1 MKRFT
6 ILLLAAMALFSCR
19 ETAQDVQQEQ
29 AADES
34 QASVAAEPIQ
44 QEEEIPVA
52 TDVRMTG
59 KVVASRY
66 ADLAFRQSL
75 PVSRVMVHNGQ
86 KVRQGQ
92 VIAALE
98 VFTLDNA
105 LEQQTLAVQ
114 QAELQVEQALLQK
127 QDVIISQGYDPE
139 NMAAVPQMVQST
151 SEVKSGYLLA
161 QNQLAQANSKL
172 ESARYDRR
180 TSVVVA
186 PFDGVVANLEIQA
199 NQLSQPGVP
208 ICRIVSQDG
217 MEVEFRVIET
227 DLDSF
232 PVGTVLH
239 VVPLSR
245 PHSVYEATVVE
256 INPIVDAQ
264 GAVLLRA
271 SLQDSE
277 GLFDGMNV
285 DIIK

>member
-6 ILLLAAMALFSCR
+6 ILLMAAMALLSCR
-19 ETAQDVQQEQ
+19 QTAQDVPQEQ
-29 AADES
+29 PAP
-34 QASVAAEPIQ
+34 AAEKVVAEEPVQ
-44 QEEEIPVA
+44 QVEEIPAVA
-52 TDVRMTG
+52 EVRMTG

-75 PVSRVMVHNGQ
+75 PVARVMVHNGE
-86 KVRQGQ
+86 KVRRGQ
-92 VIAALE
+92 TIAALE
-98 VFTLDNA
+98 VFTLENA
-105 LEQQTLAVQ
+105 LQQQTLAVE
-114 QAELQVEQALLQK
+114 QAELQVEQAMLEK

-139 NMAAVPQMVQST
+139 NMAAVPAMVQST

-161 QNQLAQANSKL
+161 QNQLAMANSKL
-172 ESARYDRR
+172 DAARYDHR
-180 TSVVVA
+180 TSIVTA
-186 PFDGVVANLEIQA
+186 PFDGVVANLAIQA

-208 ICRIVSQDG
+208 ICRIVSQEG

-227 DLDSF
+227 DLDAF
-232 PVGTVLH
+232 PIGTVLH

-245 PHSVYEATVVE
+245 PHSMYEATVVE

-271 SLQDSE
+271 SLQSSE

-285 DIIK
+285 DIVK

>member
-6 ILLLAAMALFSCR
+6 ILLLAAMALISCR
-19 ETAQDVQQEQ
+19 ESAQNVQQEQ
-29 AADES
+29 PEAAPQEAVAVEQVQ
-34 QASVAAEPIQ
+34 QA
-44 QEEEIPVA
+44 EEIPVI

-59 KVVASRY
+59 KVIASRY

-75 PVSRVMVHNGQ
+75 PVARVMVHNGE
-86 KVRQGQ
+86 KVRRGQ
-92 VIAALE
+92 LIAALE
-98 VFTLDNA
+98 VFTLENA
-105 LEQQTLAVQ
+105 LEQQTLAVE
-114 QAELQVEQALLQK
+114 QAKLQVEQALLQK

-139 NMAAVPQMVQST
+139 NMADVPQMVQST

-208 ICRIVSQDG
+208 ICRIVSQEG

-232 PVGTVLH
+232 PIGTVLH

-245 PHSVYEATVVE
+245 PHSMYEATVVE

-271 SLQDSE
+271 TLQNSE
-277 GLFDGMNV
+277 GLYDGMNV

>member
-6 ILLLAAMALFSCR
+6 ILLMAAMALLSCR
-19 ETAQDVQQEQ
+19 QTAQDVPQEQ
-29 AADES
+29 PAPAAEKVVAEEPVQQADEIP
-34 QASVAAEPIQ
+34 AVAE
-44 QEEEIPVA
+44 
-52 TDVRMTG
+52 VRMTG

-75 PVSRVMVHNGQ
+75 PVARVMVHNGE
-86 KVRQGQ
+86 KVRRGQ
-92 VIAALE
+92 TIAALE
-98 VFTLDNA
+98 VFTLENA
-105 LEQQTLAVQ
+105 LQQQTLAVE
-114 QAELQVEQALLQK
+114 QAELQVEQAMLEK

-139 NMAAVPQMVQST
+139 NMAAVPAMVQST

-161 QNQLAQANSKL
+161 QNQLAMANSKL
-172 ESARYDRR
+172 DAARYDHR
-180 TSVVVA
+180 TSIVTA
-186 PFDGVVANLEIQA
+186 PFDGVVANLAIQA

-208 ICRIVSQDG
+208 ICRIVSQEG

-232 PVGTVLH
+232 PIGTVLH

-245 PHSVYEATVVE
+245 PHSMYEATVVE

-271 SLQDSE
+271 SLQSSE

-285 DIIK
+285 DIVK